1 MRYHKNETIAILA
14 AILKKRQK
22 SIGDTKYCDTLSR
35 Y

>member
-1 MRYHKNETIAILA
+1 VILR
-14 AILKKRQK
+14 KHQK